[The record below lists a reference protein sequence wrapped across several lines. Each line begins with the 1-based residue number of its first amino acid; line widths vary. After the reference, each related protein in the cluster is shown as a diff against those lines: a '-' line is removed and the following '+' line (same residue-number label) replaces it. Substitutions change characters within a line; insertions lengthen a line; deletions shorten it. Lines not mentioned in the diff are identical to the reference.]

1 MDKIQYLIMSLI
13 VISIISIFSVLILFK
28 PSKSYDMNYKKG
40 LFYPFFL
47 ALVAYTTL
55 AVATFLDKMF

>member
-1 MDKIQYLIMSLI
+1 MSLI